1 MSHYSTFDQTPS
13 IPSYKSVFVGDA
25 GCGKSSIIH
34 KFHYNEF
41 SSLRHSTIGGEFK
54 SLEMQIDGKKLNLQT
69 WDTAG
74 QERYKSLVKL
84 YFRGADAIVFVFD
97 LSNET
102 TLINIESWINEYI
115 LHSPSADDDKV
126 PLYLVGNKKDLG
138 NIDTRQNQFIDAL
151 IKKYNLTWFETSAK
165 TGTNVNEL
173 FTKIAT
179 DMLENNKEKEDME
192 FVDIAEPD
200 GMLNIKYW
208 SAYLPSWGKP
218 RCC

>member
-1 MSHYSTFDQTPS
+1 MTHYSTFDPAPL
-13 IPSYKSVFVGDA
+13 IPSYKTVFVGDA

-54 SLEMQIDGKKLNLQT
+54 SLEMEIDGKKLNLQT

-97 LSNET
+97 LTNET
-102 TLINIESWINEYI
+102 TLINIESWISEYI
-115 LHSPSADDDKV
+115 LHSPSADDDSV
-126 PLYLVGNKKDLG
+126 PLYLVGNKKDLEH
-138 NIDTRQNQFIDAL
+138 IDTRHNQFIDAL
-151 IKKYNLTWFETSAK
+151 MKKYNLTWFETSAK
-165 TGTNVNEL
+165 TGANVNEL
-173 FTKIAT
+173 FAKIAT
-179 DMLENNKEKEDME
+179 DMLKINKEKGGVEII
-192 FVDIAEPD
+192 DIAEPD
-200 GMLNIKYW
+200 GMLSINYW
-208 SAYLPSWGKP
+208 TSYLPSWGKP